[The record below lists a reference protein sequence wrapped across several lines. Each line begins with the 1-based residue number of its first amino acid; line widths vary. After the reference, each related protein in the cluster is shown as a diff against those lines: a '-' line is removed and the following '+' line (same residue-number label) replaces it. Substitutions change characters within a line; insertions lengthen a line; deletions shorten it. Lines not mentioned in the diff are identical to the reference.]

1 MSRTFVFT
9 SIKAAN
15 MRIRSSF
22 TQSIFIF
29 LTLLIASQVY
39 SYYAV
44 FNYAL
49 MPSLQQFNKILGH
62 EINLMLDDS
71 AAIEDGLQMDAPL
84 RRRVLEQLG
93 VTIHADDSPIADE
106 YYHAVSID
114 LMSEEMSKE
123 LGSPTDV
130 RMMLGSESY
139 ILWMKIDSLPGSLLR
154 IPLSELQEEDFAP
167 LFRNSLIMALLI
179 VAGGWLFIRLQNRP
193 LIALEKAAKGVGRGD
208 IPPPLP
214 EKGATEIRSVT
225 RAFNQMSKGI
235 QALEEDRALLMAGIS
250 HDLRTP
256 LTRIR
261 LATEMMSPEDSYL
274 AEGIISDT
282 EECNEIIS
290 QFMDYLKPVN
300 KESFI
305 EVDLNEIANDIATSE
320 GGYEIQ
326 IETELQQ
333 PLKVTNGSPIAIK
346 RAVSNLVVNAIRYG
360 NGWVKV
366 STGVT
371 ADNKLV
377 WVCIEDNGPGIE
389 QSQIGKLFEPFTRGD
404 TARGSEG
411 TGLGLA
417 IVKRIASQHNGN
429 VIINNRSGGGLRAQI
444 SFPTAGK

>member
-1 MSRTFVFT
+1 
-9 SIKAAN
+9 

-22 TQSIFIF
+22 TQSIVLF
-29 LTLLIASQVY
+29 LTLLVASQIF

-49 MPSLQQFNKILGH
+49 MPSLQQFNKILAH
-62 EINLMLDDS
+62 ELNLVLDEGDLD
-71 AAIEDGLQMDAPL
+71 IEMDAPL
-84 RRRVLEQLG
+84 RQRVLEQLG
-93 VTIHADDSPIADE
+93 VTVHAKDSETAGE
-106 YYHAVSID
+106 FYHAVAID
-114 LMSEEMSKE
+114 LMSEEMTKE
-123 LGSPTDV
+123 LGSDTEV
-130 RMMLGSESY
+130 RLILGAESY
-139 ILWMKIDSLPGSLLR
+139 VLWMDIAQLPNSLIR

-179 VAGGWLFIRLQNRP
+179 IAGGWLFIRLQNRP

-214 EKGATEIRSVT
+214 VQGAQEIRSVT
-225 RAFNQMSKGI
+225 RAFNQMSRGI
-235 QALEEDRALLMAGIS
+235 QELEEDRALLMAGIS

-290 QFMDYLKPVN
+290 QFMDYLKPVDRN
-300 KESFI
+300 SFQAVFL
-305 EVDLNEIANDIATSE
+305 EDIAGEVASSE
-320 GGYEIQ
+320 GGYEVE
-326 IETELQQ
+326 IETDLASNMK
-333 PLKVTNGSPIAIK
+333 PALGNPIAIK
-346 RAVSNLVVNAIRYG
+346 RAISNLVVNALRYG

-366 STGVT
+366 TTGMT
-371 ADNKLV
+371 ADNKLA
-377 WVCIEDNGPGIE
+377 WVTVEDNGPGIP
-389 QSQIGKLFEPFTRGD
+389 QDQISKLFEPFTRGD

-417 IVKRIASQHNGN
+417 IVKRIVSQHQGA
-429 VIINNRSGGGLRAQI
+429 VVVNNRSQGGLKAQI
-444 SFPTAGK
+444 SFPVKS

>member
-1 MSRTFVFT
+1 
-9 SIKAAN
+9 

-22 TQSIFIF
+22 TQSIVLF
-29 LTLLIASQVY
+29 LTLLVASQIF

-49 MPSLQQFNKILGH
+49 MPSLQQFNKILAH
-62 EINLMLDDS
+62 ELNLVLDQGSD
-71 AAIEDGLQMDAPL
+71 IEIDAPL
-84 RRRVLEQLG
+84 RQRVLEQLG
-93 VTIHADDSPIADE
+93 VTVHAKDSEAAGE
-106 YYHAVSID
+106 YYHAVAID
-114 LMSEEMSKE
+114 LMSEEMTKE
-123 LGSPTDV
+123 LGSETEV
-130 RMMLGSESY
+130 RLILGKESY
-139 ILWMKIDSLPGSLLR
+139 VLWMDIDQLPNSLIR

-193 LIALEKAAKGVGRGD
+193 LIALEKAAQGVGRGD

-214 EKGATEIRSVT
+214 VQGAQEIRSVT

-235 QALEEDRALLMAGIS
+235 QELEEDRALLMAGIS

-261 LATEMMSPEDSYL
+261 LATEMMSPEDAYL

-290 QFMDYLKPVN
+290 QFMDYLKPVDR
-300 KESFI
+300 ESFQAVF
-305 EVDLNEIANDIATSE
+305 VDDIAREVSSSE

-326 IETELQQ
+326 IETDIPEKMKPALG
-333 PLKVTNGSPIAIK
+333 NPIAMK
-346 RAVSNLVVNAIRYG
+346 RAVSNLVVNALRYG

-366 STGVT
+366 STGMT
-371 ADNKLV
+371 ADNKLA
-377 WVCIEDNGPGIE
+377 WVTVEDNGPGIP
-389 QSQIGKLFEPFTRGD
+389 QDQIGKLFEPFTRGD

-417 IVKRIASQHNGN
+417 IVKRIVSQHQGA
-429 VIINNRSGGGLRAQI
+429 VVVNNRSEGGLKAQI
-444 SFPTAGK
+444 SFPVKP

>member
-1 MSRTFVFT
+1 
-9 SIKAAN
+9 

-22 TQSIFIF
+22 TQSIVLF
-29 LTLLIASQVY
+29 LTLLVASQIF

-49 MPSLQQFNKILGH
+49 MPSLQQFNKILAH
-62 EINLMLDDS
+62 ELNLVLDEGDLD
-71 AAIEDGLQMDAPL
+71 IEMDAPL
-84 RRRVLEQLG
+84 RQRVLEQLG
-93 VTIHADDSPIADE
+93 VTVHAKDSETAGE
-106 YYHAVSID
+106 FYHAVAID
-114 LMSEEMSKE
+114 LMSEEMTKE
-123 LGSPTDV
+123 LGSETEV
-130 RMMLGSESY
+130 RLILGAESY
-139 ILWMKIDSLPGSLLR
+139 VLWMDIAQLPNSLIR

-179 VAGGWLFIRLQNRP
+179 IAGGWLFIRLQNRP

-214 EKGATEIRSVT
+214 VQGAQEIRSVT

-235 QALEEDRALLMAGIS
+235 QELEEDRALLMAGIS

-290 QFMDYLKPVN
+290 QFMDYLKPVDRN
-300 KESFI
+300 SFQAVFL
-305 EVDLNEIANDIATSE
+305 EDIAGEVASSE
-320 GGYEIQ
+320 GGYEVE
-326 IETELQQ
+326 IETDLSSNMK
-333 PLKVTNGSPIAIK
+333 PALGNPIAIK
-346 RAVSNLVVNAIRYG
+346 RAISNLVVNALRYG

-366 STGVT
+366 TTGMT
-371 ADNKLV
+371 ADNKLA
-377 WVCIEDNGPGIE
+377 WVTVEDNGPGIP
-389 QSQIGKLFEPFTRGD
+389 QDQISKLFEPFTRGD

-417 IVKRIASQHNGN
+417 IVKRIVSQHQGA
-429 VIINNRSGGGLRAQI
+429 VVVNNRSQGGLKAQI
-444 SFPTAGK
+444 SFPVKL

>member
-1 MSRTFVFT
+1 
-9 SIKAAN
+9 

-44 FNYAL
+44 FNYAV

-62 EINLMLDDS
+62 EINLMLSDS
-71 AAIEDGLQMDAPL
+71 ANLEDGLDMDGPL

-93 VTIHADDSPIADE
+93 VTIHSEDSEIAE
-106 YYHAVSID
+106 EFYHAVPID
-114 LMSEEMSKE
+114 LMSEEMSNE
-123 LGSPTDV
+123 LGSTTHV

-139 ILWMKIDSLPGSLLR
+139 ILWMKIDAMPGSLLR

-179 VAGGWLFIRLQNRP
+179 IAGGWLFIRLQNRP
-193 LIALEKAAKGVGRGD
+193 LIALEKAAKGVGRGE

-214 EKGATEIRSVT
+214 EQGASEVRSVT

-300 KESFI
+300 KQSFV
-305 EVDLNEIANDIATSE
+305 EVDLNEIANDVALSE
-320 GGYEIQ
+320 GGYEVK
-326 IETELQQ
+326 IETELHQ
-333 PLKVTNGSPIAIK
+333 PMKMTLGSPISIK
-346 RAVSNLVVNAIRYG
+346 RAVSNLVVNALRYG

-366 STGVT
+366 STGIT
-371 ADNKLV
+371 ADSKLV
-377 WVCIEDNGPGIE
+377 WVCVEDNGPGIE
-389 QSQIGKLFEPFTRGD
+389 QSQIGKLFAPFTRGD

-411 TGLGLA
+411 TGLGLT
-417 IVKRIASQHNGN
+417 IVKRIISQHSGS
-429 VIINNRSGGGLRAQI
+429 VVVNNRSGSGLRVQI
-444 SFPTAGK
+444 SFPAMK

>member
-1 MSRTFVFT
+1 
-9 SIKAAN
+9 

-44 FNYAL
+44 FNYAV

-62 EINLMLDDS
+62 EINLMLSDS
-71 AAIEDGLQMDAPL
+71 ANLEDGLDMDGPL

-93 VTIHADDSPIADE
+93 VTIHSEDSEIAE
-106 YYHAVSID
+106 EFYHAVPID
-114 LMSEEMSKE
+114 LMSEEMSNE
-123 LGSPTDV
+123 LGSTTHV

-139 ILWMKIDSLPGSLLR
+139 ILWMKIDAMPGSLLR

-179 VAGGWLFIRLQNRP
+179 IAGGWLFIRLQNRP
-193 LIALEKAAKGVGRGD
+193 LIALEKAAKGVGRGE

-214 EKGATEIRSVT
+214 EQGASEIRSVT

-300 KESFI
+300 KQSFV
-305 EVDLNEIANDIATSE
+305 EVDLNEIANDVALSE
-320 GGYEIQ
+320 GGYEVK
-326 IETELQQ
+326 IETELHQ
-333 PLKVTNGSPIAIK
+333 PMKMTLGSPISIK
-346 RAVSNLVVNAIRYG
+346 RAVSNLVVNALRYG

-366 STGVT
+366 STGIT
-371 ADNKLV
+371 ADSKLV
-377 WVCIEDNGPGIE
+377 WVCVEDNGPGIE
-389 QSQIGKLFEPFTRGD
+389 QSQIGKLFAPFTRGD

-411 TGLGLA
+411 TGLGLT
-417 IVKRIASQHNGN
+417 IVKRIISQHSGS
-429 VIINNRSGGGLRAQI
+429 VVVNNRSGGGLRVQI
-444 SFPTAGK
+444 SFPAMK

>member
-1 MSRTFVFT
+1 
-9 SIKAAN
+9 

-22 TQSIFIF
+22 TQSIVLF
-29 LTLLIASQVY
+29 LTLLVASQVF

-49 MPSLQQFNKILGH
+49 MPSLQQFNKILAH
-62 EINLMLDDS
+62 ELNLVLDQGSD
-71 AAIEDGLQMDAPL
+71 IEIDAPL
-84 RRRVLEQLG
+84 RQRVLEQLG
-93 VTIHADDSPIADE
+93 VTVHAKDSEASGE
-106 YYHAVSID
+106 YYHAMAID
-114 LMSEEMSKE
+114 LMSEEMTKE
-123 LGSPTDV
+123 LGSETEV
-130 RMMLGSESY
+130 RLILGKESY
-139 ILWMKIDSLPGSLLR
+139 VLWMDIDQLPNSLIR

-167 LFRNSLIMALLI
+167 LFRNSLIMAMLI

-193 LIALEKAAKGVGRGD
+193 LIALEKAAQGVGRGD

-214 EKGATEIRSVT
+214 VQGAQEIRSVT

-235 QALEEDRALLMAGIS
+235 QELEEDRALLMAGIC

-290 QFMDYLKPVN
+290 QFMDYLKPVDRD
-300 KESFI
+300 SFQAVF
-305 EVDLNEIANDIATSE
+305 VDDIAREVSSSE

-326 IETELQQ
+326 IETDIPEAMKPALG
-333 PLKVTNGSPIAIK
+333 NPIAMK
-346 RAVSNLVVNAIRYG
+346 RAVSNLVVNALRYG

-366 STGVT
+366 STGMT
-371 ADNKLV
+371 ADNKLA
-377 WVCIEDNGPGIE
+377 WVTVEDNGPGIP
-389 QSQIGKLFEPFTRGD
+389 QDQVGKLFEPFTRGD

-417 IVKRIASQHNGN
+417 IVKRIVSQHQGA
-429 VIINNRSGGGLRAQI
+429 VVVNNRSEGGLKAQI
-444 SFPTAGK
+444 SFPVKP

>member
-1 MSRTFVFT
+1 
-9 SIKAAN
+9 

-22 TQSIFIF
+22 TQSIIIF

-49 MPSLQQFNKILGH
+49 MPSLQQFNKILSH
-62 EINLMLDDS
+62 EINLMLDDTVNQ
-71 AAIEDGLQMDAPL
+71 ENGMPMDALL

-93 VTIHADDSPIADE
+93 VTIHSEDSPIAEE
-106 YYHAVSID
+106 YEHAVSID
-114 LMSEEMSKE
+114 LMSEDMSVE

-130 RMMLGSESY
+130 RMMLGEESY
-139 ILWMKIDSLPGSLLR
+139 VLWMKTEALPGQLLR
-154 IPLSELQEEDFAP
+154 IPLSALQEEDFAP
-167 LFRNSLIMALLI
+167 LFRNSIIMALMI
-179 VAGGWLFIRLQNRP
+179 IFGGWLFIRMQNRP
-193 LIALEKAAKGVGRGD
+193 LIALEKVAKAVGRGEV
-208 IPPPLP
+208 PPPLP
-214 EKGATEIRSVT
+214 ERGALEIRSVT

-261 LATEMMSPEDSYL
+261 LATEMMSPEESYL

-300 KESFI
+300 KDTFELVNI
-305 EVDLNEIANDIATSE
+305 NDIAKDVASSE
-320 GGYEIQ
+320 GGYEVQ
-326 IETELQQ
+326 IEVDLHKGEA
-333 PLKVTNGSPIAIK
+333 NAFGNPIAVK
-346 RAVSNLVVNAIRYG
+346 RAVSNLVVNAVRYG
-360 NGWVKV
+360 EGWVKV
-366 STGVT
+366 SSGIT
-371 ADNKLV
+371 ADNTMV
-377 WVCIEDNGPGIE
+377 WVCVEDNGPGIE
-389 QSQIGKLFEPFTRGD
+389 SSQISKLFEPFTRGD

-417 IVKRIASQHNGN
+417 IVKRIVNQHSGS
-429 VIINNRSGGGLRAQI
+429 VMVSNRSEGGLRAQI
-444 SFPTAGK
+444 SFPTK

>member
-1 MSRTFVFT
+1 
-9 SIKAAN
+9 

-130 RMMLGSESY
+130 RMMLGSDSY

-261 LATEMMSPEDSYL
+261 LATEMMSPQDSYL

-333 PLKVTNGSPIAIK
+333 PLKFANGSPIAIK

-366 STGVT
+366 STGAT

-417 IVKRIASQHNGN
+417 IVKRIASQHNGT

-444 SFPTAGK
+444 SFPTVGK

>member
-1 MSRTFVFT
+1 
-9 SIKAAN
+9 

-22 TQSIFIF
+22 TQSIIIF

-71 AAIEDGLQMDAPL
+71 KSMDDELEMDAPL

-93 VTIHADDSPIADE
+93 VTIHAKDSPMADE
-106 YYHAVSID
+106 YYHAVTID
-114 LMSEEMSKE
+114 LMSEEMTHE

-130 RMMLGSESY
+130 RMMLGSDSY
-139 ILWMKIDSLPGSLLR
+139 VLWMQIESLPDSLLR
-154 IPLSELQEEDFAP
+154 IPLSELQEEDFTP

-193 LIALEKAAKGVGRGD
+193 LIALEKAAKGVGRGE

-214 EKGATEIRSVT
+214 EKGPSEIRSVT

-274 AEGIISDT
+274 AEGIIGDT

-300 KESFI
+300 KDSFI
-305 EVDLNEIANDIATSE
+305 PVDLNDIANDVASSE
-320 GGYEIQ
+320 GGYEVQ
-326 IETELQQ
+326 IETELHQ
-333 PLKVTNGSPIAIK
+333 PLKETIGSPIAIK
-346 RAVSNLVVNAIRYG
+346 RAVSNLVTNAIRYG
-360 NGWVKV
+360 NDWIKV
-366 STGVT
+366 STGIT

-417 IVKRIASQHNGN
+417 IVKRIVSQHNGS
-429 VIINNRSGGGLRAQI
+429 VIVNNRSGGGLKVQI
-444 SFPTAGK
+444 SFPASK

>member
-1 MSRTFVFT
+1 
-9 SIKAAN
+9 

-22 TQSIFIF
+22 TQSIVLF
-29 LTLLIASQVY
+29 LTLLVASQIF

-49 MPSLQQFNKILGH
+49 MPSLQQFNKILAH
-62 EINLMLDDS
+62 ELNLVLDQGSD
-71 AAIEDGLQMDAPL
+71 IEIDAPL
-84 RRRVLEQLG
+84 RQRVLEQLG
-93 VTIHADDSPIADE
+93 VTVHAKNSEAAGE
-106 YYHAVSID
+106 YYHAVAID
-114 LMSEEMSKE
+114 LMSEEMTKE
-123 LGSPTDV
+123 LGSETEV
-130 RMMLGSESY
+130 RLILGKESY
-139 ILWMKIDSLPGSLLR
+139 VLWMDIAQLPNSLIR

-179 VAGGWLFIRLQNRP
+179 VVGGWLFIRLQNRP
-193 LIALEKAAKGVGRGD
+193 LIVLEKAAQGVGRGD

-214 EKGATEIRSVT
+214 VQGAQEIRSVT

-235 QALEEDRALLMAGIS
+235 QELEEDRALLMAGIS

-290 QFMDYLKPVN
+290 QFMDYLKPVDR
-300 KESFI
+300 ESFQAVF
-305 EVDLNEIANDIATSE
+305 VDDIAREVSSSE
-320 GGYEIQ
+320 GGYEVQ
-326 IETELQQ
+326 IETDISESMKPALG
-333 PLKVTNGSPIAIK
+333 NPIAMK
-346 RAVSNLVVNAIRYG
+346 RAVSNLVVNALRYG

-366 STGVT
+366 STGMT
-371 ADNKLV
+371 ADNKLA
-377 WVCIEDNGPGIE
+377 WVTVEDNGPGIP
-389 QSQIGKLFEPFTRGD
+389 QDQISKLFEPFTRGD

-417 IVKRIASQHNGN
+417 IVKRIVSQHQGA
-429 VIINNRSGGGLRAQI
+429 VVVNNRSEGGLKAQI
-444 SFPTAGK
+444 SFPVKP